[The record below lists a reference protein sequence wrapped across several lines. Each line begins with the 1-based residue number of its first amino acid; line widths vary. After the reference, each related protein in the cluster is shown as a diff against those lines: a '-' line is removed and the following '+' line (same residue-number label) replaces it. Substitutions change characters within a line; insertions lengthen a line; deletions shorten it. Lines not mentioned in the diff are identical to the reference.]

1 MHTSPDIEGGPS
13 EPRQLHTSF
22 TTQAQGVEGSPHKS
36 LQRAGSGS
44 WGKIH
49 ISPYQASFGLQ
60 CRAEMGN
67 RSTGKDSRDK
77 FRASG
82 SEDMLRGP
90 LQHGC
95 KNRGCNVAAC
105 LILPKPGL
113 PKDIL
118 NP

>member
-1 MHTSPDIEGGPS
+1 MSQDKYTQAPPHKLRGLREAHTSSAEGG
-13 EPRQLHTSF
+13 L
-22 TTQAQGVEGSPHKS
+22 
-36 LQRAGSGS
+36 GS

-60 CRAEMGN
+60 CREELGN

-77 FRASG
+77 YRASG

-105 LILPKPGL
+105 LILPKPEGL

-118 NP
+118 NA